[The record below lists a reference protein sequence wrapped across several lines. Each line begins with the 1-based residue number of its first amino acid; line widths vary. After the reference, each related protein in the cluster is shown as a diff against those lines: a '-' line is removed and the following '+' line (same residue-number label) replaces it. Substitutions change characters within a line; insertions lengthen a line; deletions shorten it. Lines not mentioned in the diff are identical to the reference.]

1 MFLFFKGFYSFFA
14 LGIKSSLPVAVNGNK
29 GYYEDNEYFFYFIQ
43 LFYSEFKK

>member
-29 GYYEDNEYFFYFIQ
+29 GYYEDNEYFFHFIQ